1 MGLCT
6 SWFQISTLTR
16 TTLNSG
22 SVRVERSEGN
32 VNKPSIGVVVVEFGK
47 KKKACSQ
54 QEVWVSCRGERVLVL
69 CSHVKHLKQRRHKAE
84 SSARKQQQQQH
95 PALSVSPRNLII
107 IIIKPDFSVGPE
119 GITRSHKSCSL
130 SGIRSLLFFLANEI
144 FWSQLKKS
152 LRHVSSEQKVF
163 WNNFDRRLKLSDR
176 KFISNSFDKLL
187 RKVII

>member
-32 VNKPSIGVVVVEFGK
+32 VNKPSNRCDCGKVEFGK

-84 SSARKQQQQQH
+84 SSARKQQQH

-130 SGIRSLLFFLANEI
+130 SGIHSLLFFFSQWNILKSIKEI
-144 FWSQLKKS
+144 SPSCLVWTKSFLEQL
-152 LRHVSSEQKVF
+152 RQK
-163 WNNFDRRLKLSDR
+163 
-176 KFISNSFDKLL
+176 I
-187 RKVII
+187 KVVR